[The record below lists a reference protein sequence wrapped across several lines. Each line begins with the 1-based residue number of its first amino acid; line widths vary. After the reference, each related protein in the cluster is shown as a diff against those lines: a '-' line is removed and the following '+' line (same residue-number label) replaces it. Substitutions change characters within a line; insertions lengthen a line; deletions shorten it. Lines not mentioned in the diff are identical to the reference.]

1 MACFLLGVCTGIW
14 LMVFAEYHDNR
25 KGGWQTMKSTT
36 SINFDCEMLKA
47 LKQYAYENNRS
58 VSSTVYLL
66 ISNSELYQKFIH
78 ERELKKVD

>member
-1 MACFLLGVCTGIW
+1 
-14 LMVFAEYHDNR
+14 
-25 KGGWQTMKSTT
+25 MKSTT
-36 SINFDCEMLKA
+36 SINFECEMLKA

>member
-1 MACFLLGVCTGIW
+1 
-14 LMVFAEYHDNR
+14 
-25 KGGWQTMKSTT
+25 MKSTT
-36 SINFDCEMLKA
+36 SINFDCEMLKS